1 MQKCCVKSGG
11 EEANHGKKPLH
22 SAEKTVFDR
31 HKRKYSALSRSKM
44 LRNRKKSLV
53 FYRNLDLLTDLTIVF
68 SS

>member
-31 HKRKYSALSRSKM
+31 LKRKYPALSRSKM
-44 LRNRKKSLV
+44 LRNRIKSLV
-53 FYRNLDLLTDLTIVF
+53 FYRNLDFLTDLTIVF

>member
-31 HKRKYSALSRSKM
+31 LKRKYPALSRSKM
-44 LRNRKKSLV
+44 LRNRKKAL
-53 FYRNLDLLTDLTIVF
+53 FFIGI
-68 SS
+68 